1 MPPMDDW
8 TVAAIAFLVLAYAA
22 GATRFERTLV
32 SPAIFFTLT
41 GLIVGPG
48 LGLVDL
54 PAGGGQIKLLA
65 EATLT
70 LVLFAD
76 ASRINLR
83 SLSMEYSLPLR
94 LLGVGLPLTI
104 AAGTLV
110 AVGVLPGLSWS
121 EALVLAVSLA
131 CTDAALGKAV
141 VTDERLPSLIR
152 QGLNVESGLNDGIC
166 VPLFFIAIGFAEAD
180 ASTVSTH
187 YAVHLVLEEIG
198 YGILAGLLAGA
209 GAAIV
214 QRHAVRRGWTETVW
228 IQVYTFAAAVF
239 ASGLAV
245 GFGGSTFIA
254 AFVGGLL
261 FGALRK
267 DSGGDVSHFLEQGS
281 ELLNAATF
289 VVFGAAILGPA
300 LHHLDWQVVIYTGLS
315 LTVIRMVPVAIA
327 MIGTSAGRPTVGF
340 IGWSGPRGLASIVFG
355 VLIVNEA
362 NLPHEQDILV
372 AIALTVAVS
381 VFAHGLTARPLT
393 ERYVRWYSGRTQVP
407 PEPMEV
413 RPAPAHPLR
422 WPARRI
428 QPGGGSEAA

>member
-1 MPPMDDW
+1 MPAMDDW
-8 TVAAIAFLVLAYAA
+8 AIAAIAFLFLVYAA
-22 GATRFERTLV
+22 GAHRFERTLV
-32 SPAIFFTLT
+32 TPAIFFTLT
-41 GLIVGPG
+41 GLVVGPG
-48 LGLVDL
+48 LGLVDF
-54 PAGGGQIKLLA
+54 PAGGEQIKLLA

-83 SLSMEYSLPLR
+83 SLRLEYSLPLR

-104 AAGTLV
+104 VAGTLV
-110 AVGVLPGLSWS
+110 AVGLLPDLSWA

-141 VTDERLPSLIR
+141 VTDTRLPSLVR

-166 VPLFFIAIGFAEAD
+166 VPLFFIAIGLAEAD
-180 ASTVSTH
+180 ASKVTTH

-209 GAAIV
+209 GAALV
-214 QRHAVRRGWTETVW
+214 QRHAVRRGWTETAW

-289 VVFGAAILGPA
+289 VVFGAAVLGPA
-300 LHHLDWQVVIYTGLS
+300 LHHLGWRVFMYTLLS
-315 LTVIRMVPVAIA
+315 LTVVRMVPVAIA
-327 MIGTSAGRPTVGF
+327 MVGTRAERPTVVF
-340 IGWSGPRGLASIVFG
+340 LGWSGPRGLASIVFG
-355 VLIVNEA
+355 VLVANEA

-381 VFAHGLTARPLT
+381 VFAHGLSAGPLT
-393 ERYVRWYSGRTQVP
+393 ERYVRWYSTRTQVP

-422 WPARRI
+422 WPARAMG
-428 QPGGGSEAA
+428 PGGESGAA

>member
-1 MPPMDDW
+1 MDDW
-8 TVAAIAFLVLAYAA
+8 TIAAIAFLVLAYAA
-22 GATRFERTLV
+22 GATRFECTLV
-32 SPAIFFTLT
+32 TPAIFFTLT

-83 SLSMEYSLPLR
+83 SLSTEYSLPLR

-104 AAGTLV
+104 VAGTLV
-110 AVGVLPGLSWS
+110 ALGVLPDLSWV
-121 EALVLAVSLA
+121 EAIVLAVSLA

-180 ASTVSTH
+180 ASKVTTH

-214 QRHAVRRGWTETVW
+214 QRHAVRRGWTETAW

-300 LHHLDWQVVIYTGLS
+300 LHHLDWRVVVYSLLS
-315 LTVIRMVPVAIA
+315 LTVVRMVPVAIA
-327 MIGTSAGRPTVGF
+327 MIGTRAERPTVVF
-340 IGWSGPRGLASIVFG
+340 LGWSGPRGLASIVFG
-355 VLIVNEA
+355 VLVASEA

-381 VFAHGLTARPLT
+381 VFAHGLSARPLT

-407 PEPMEV
+407 PDPMEV

-422 WPARRI
+422 WPARTIR
-428 QPGGGSEAA
+428 PGGGSGAV